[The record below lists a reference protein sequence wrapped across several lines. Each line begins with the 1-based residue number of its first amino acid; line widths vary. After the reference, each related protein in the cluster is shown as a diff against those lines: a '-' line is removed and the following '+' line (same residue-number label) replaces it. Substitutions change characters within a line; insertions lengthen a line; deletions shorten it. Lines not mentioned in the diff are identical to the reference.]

1 MANLLLVII
10 YIAFISLGLPDPLLG
25 ATWPS
30 MYPELGV
37 DISAAGIISM
47 IIAGGTIVS
56 AFLSDRLTR
65 RLGAGLLTAI
75 SVALTALAM
84 LAFSV
89 SHQFWLLCLFAVPY
103 GIGAGGVDAAL
114 NNYVALHYGAH
125 HMSWLHCM
133 WGVGTTVGPIVMGKV
148 LTSGLHWNKAYLFVG
163 IFQVVLTAGILCSLK
178 LWKKPEAASDAETG
192 PVLPFRQILKIPG
205 AKEAMTAF
213 FCYCAVEQTAM
224 LWGGSYLTLNRG
236 FAPETAASLAAMFYI
251 GITAGRAVN
260 GFLTFRFSDSQL
272 IYAGSAVIAA
282 GILLMAIPG
291 KGSALAGLILIGL
304 GCAPVYPCT
313 IHSTPDH
320 FGPENSQ
327 ALIGVQMAVS
337 YLGILA
343 MPPLFGL
350 IAGKVSI
357 ALLPVY
363 LMIILVCMV
372 LVFRRLDRIT
382 AEKKAISNKN

>member
-25 ATWPS
+25 AAWPS

-192 PVLPFRQILKIPG
+192 PVLTFRQILKIPG

>member
-25 ATWPS
+25 AAWPS

-56 AFLSDRLTR
+56 ALLSDRLTR

-163 IFQVVLTAGILCSLK
+163 IFQVVLTAGILCSLR
-178 LWKKPEAASDAETG
+178 LWKKPEAVSDAETG
-192 PVLPFRQILKIPG
+192 PALTFRQILKIPG

-282 GILLMAIPG
+282 GIFLMAIPG

-363 LMIILVCMV
+363 LMIILVCMI

>member
-1 MANLLLVII
+1 
-10 YIAFISLGLPDPLLG
+10 
-25 ATWPS
+25 

-56 AFLSDRLTR
+56 ALLSDRLTR

-192 PVLPFRQILKIPG
+192 PVLTFRQILKIPG

-382 AEKKAISNKN
+382 AEKKAISNNN